1 MTARSVS
8 RTLATAR
15 LARERAGVIRAEGCG
30 APAADGRRG
39 ADGWLTMTVV
49 PDSGTG
55 GLTGLEGE
63 MQVQIA
69 GDEHRDV
76 FEYTLP
82 DRPEP
87 R

>member
-1 MTARSVS
+1 
-8 RTLATAR
+8 
-15 LARERAGVIRAEGCG
+15 
-30 APAADGRRG
+30 
-39 ADGWLTMTVV
+39 MTVV